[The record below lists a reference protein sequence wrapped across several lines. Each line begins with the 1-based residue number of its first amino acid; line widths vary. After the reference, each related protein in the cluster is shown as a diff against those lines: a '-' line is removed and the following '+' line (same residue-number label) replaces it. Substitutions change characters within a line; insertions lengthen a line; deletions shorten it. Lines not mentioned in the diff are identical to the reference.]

1 MGIKIPIVTEF
12 DSKGIDK
19 AIKEFK
25 SLEGAGAKAHFAL
38 QKAALPAAAALAAV
52 AGAATFA
59 VKAAIADAAAQEQLA
74 GVLIRSTGATTDAIK
89 ENEKF
94 ISSLS
99 RQTATAD
106 DELRPALA
114 SLVTATKDVALS
126 QELLATAQDVAAAT
140 GADLSTTVDALS
152 KAYNGN
158 MKGLKALDPS
168 LMAAIKSGASF
179 DEVMATLAK
188 TTGGAATDAANTA
201 AGKMK
206 GLSIAFDET
215 KESIGAALLPVLEA
229 LIPVLQTVADF
240 AQEHTTLFL
249 ILGGVIAGVATA
261 VLAYNAYLKIS
272 KVVMAAAAAAQWLW
286 NAAMTANPIGLIVV
300 GVAALIAGFILL
312 EKRFGIIS
320 KVFNNWKDLL
330 WIVLG
335 PLGLLIK
342 GIEMAIDLIGKLD
355 VGNLVSKIPGAGVV
369 GNVAGGVGGVIKGIG
384 GIFGAEGGIVTR
396 PTLATIGEAGPEMV
410 IPLHRAP
417 GASALG
423 GMGTTINNYYNYSIP
438 ISTMTADEKLPRFL
452 VDQLKTFNRT
462 IGPTGIKN

>member
-1 MGIKIPIVTEF
+1 MGIRIPIVTEF
-12 DSKGIDK
+12 DSKGIDR
-19 AIKEFK
+19 AIKDFK
-25 SLEGAGAKAHFAL
+25 SLEGAGPKAHFAL
-38 QKAALPAAAALAAV
+38 QKAALPAAAALTAV

-59 VKAAIADAAAQEQLA
+59 VKAAIEDAAAQEQLA
-74 GVLIRSTGATTDAIK
+74 GVLKRSAGATAAAIK

-158 MKGLKALDPS
+158 MRGLKALDPS

-206 GLSIAFDET
+206 GLGISFAET
-215 KESIGAALLPVLEA
+215 KESIGAALLPVLGL

-240 AQEHTTLFL
+240 AQEHTQLFL
-249 ILGGVIAGVATA
+249 ILGGTIAGVAA
-261 VLAYNAYLKIS
+261 IILGYNAYMKIS
-272 KVVMAAAAAAQWLW
+272 KAVTLAATAVQWLW
-286 NAAMTANPIGLIVV
+286 NAAMTANPIGLIVL
-300 GVAALIAGFILL
+300 GVAGLVAGFILL
-312 EKRFGIIS
+312 EKRFGVIS
-320 KVFNNWKDLL
+320 AVFKNWKDLL

-342 GIEMAIDLIGKLD
+342 GIELAIDLIKKLD
-355 VGNLVSKIPGAGVV
+355 LSKIPGAGVAGKVVGGV
-369 GNVAGGVGGVIKGIG
+369 GNVIGGIGGAIG

-417 GASALG
+417 GASSLSG
-423 GMGTTINNYYNYSIP
+423 VGNTYITNNYSIP
-438 ISTMTADEKLPRFL
+438 IKTMTVDEKMAAWL
-452 VDQLKTFNRT
+452 VDQLRTYNRQV
-462 IGPTGIKN
+462 GPLGLIN

>member
-12 DSKGIDK
+12 NSKGIDK
-19 AIKEFK
+19 AVKEFK
-25 SLEGAGAKAHFAL
+25 SLEGSGAKAHFAL

-59 VKAAIADAAAQEQLA
+59 VKAAIEDAAAQEQLA
-74 GVLIRSTGATTDAIK
+74 GVLIRQTGATADAVK

-126 QELLATAQDVAAAT
+126 QELLATAQDLAAAT
-140 GADLSTTVDALS
+140 GADLGTTVDALS

-168 LMAAIKSGASF
+168 LMAAIKSGSSF
-179 DEVMATLAK
+179 DEIMATLAK

-240 AQEHTTLFL
+240 AQEHTSLFL
-249 ILGGVIAGVATA
+249 ILGGTIAGVAA
-261 VLAYNAYLKIS
+261 IILAYNAYMKIS
-272 KVVMAAAAAAQWLW
+272 KAVTIAATAAQWLF
-286 NAAMTANPIGLIVV
+286 NAAMTANPIGVIII
-300 GVAALIAGFILL
+300 GVAALVLGFILL

-320 KVFNNWKDLL
+320 KVFDNWKDLL
-330 WIVLG
+330 FVVLG

-342 GIEMAIDLIGKLD
+342 GIETAIALIGKLD
-355 VGNLVSKIPGAGVV
+355 VSKIPGAGVI
-369 GNVAGGVGGVIKGIG
+369 GGIAKGIG

-417 GASALG
+417 GASPLG
-423 GMGTTINNYYNYSIP
+423 GFGGGGVTNHYHYSYSIP
-438 ISTMTADEKLPRFL
+438 ISAMTVDEKLPRFL

-462 IGPTGIKN
+462 IGPTGIRN